1 MIKTLNIILILLV
14 TLISV
19 EYNSNNIKTKPMPI
33 YDITINDIEGKGINL
48 NDFKGKYVLFVNVA
62 SNCGFTRQ
70 YKDLQTLY
78 DKYKDELV
86 VVGVPCN
93 QFGGQEPQDEKK
105 IQEFCEKNYG
115 VSFILTKKVDVKG
128 SNQHPIYKWLT
139 EKKLNGFSNS
149 SVKWNFQ
156 KYFINKNGKLINY
169 FLSTTSPISSKIT
182 SLIEQ

>member
-1 MIKTLNIILILLV
+1 MKLINIFFFIFSFFNSNVYSQSESFYDLNIK
-14 TLISV
+14 S
-19 EYNSNNIKTKPMPI
+19 
-33 YDITINDIEGKGINL
+33 IEGDNISFNS
-48 NDFKGKYVLFVNVA
+48 FKGKNVLIVNVA
-62 SNCGFTRQ
+62 SYCGFTRQ
-70 YKDLQTLY
+70 YKALEQLY
-78 DKYKDELV
+78 VKYKNDLV
-86 VVGVPCN
+86 VIGVPCN

-149 SVKWNFQ
+149 TVKWNFQ

>member
-1 MIKTLNIILILLV
+1 M
-14 TLISV
+14 
-19 EYNSNNIKTKPMPI
+19 
-33 YDITINDIEGKGINL
+33 NDNA
-48 NDFKGKYVLFVNVA
+48 Y
-62 SNCGFTRQ
+62 CGFTRQ
-70 YKDLQTLY
+70 YKALEQLY
-78 DKYKDELV
+78 VKYKNDLV
-86 VVGVPCN
+86 VIGVPCN

-149 SVKWNFQ
+149 TVKWNFQ